1 MNNTNLFG
9 IERITQDGKRIRF
22 VFHIQSDAMV
32 RIRQFVGSEDRLSET
47 NYTDIPNFHLSDY
60 DSDGNEYQF
69 TVSMVNS
76 ISLMKARKVWDILT
90 TRSDFNRMAYET
102 VVETIMQP
110 K

>member
-1 MNNTNLFG
+1 MDNTNLFG
-9 IERITQDGKRIRF
+9 MERITQDGMRIRF
-22 VFHIQSDAMV
+22 IFHIQSDAMV
-32 RIRQFVGSEDRLSET
+32 RLRQFVGSEDRLSET
-47 NYTDIPNFHLSDY
+47 NYSDIPSFHLSDV
-60 DSDGNEYQF
+60 DPDGNEYPF

-90 TRSDFNRMAYET
+90 TRSDFNRMTHEA